1 MKSFVYKKQ
10 ILQTIKKN
18 TLKGYTNYTKIRTNA
33 IRANRGISTFIKDS
47 YSSEEILINTPL
59 ESVTISIQL
68 KQNIT
73 ICNLYL
79 SNQSPFIE
87 ADLKNIIQQLS
98 PPFILLSDFNSH
110 NKLWD
115 CISTN
120 TRGKIIES
128 LIDSENLITLNN
140 GRPTHFGTA
149 SGTQS
154 AIDLTFTTPSFAPHL
169 TWDTLSHPYG
179 SDHLPII
186 TKLTY
191 RKTEDIQVGKPKWK
205 LNTADW
211 NLFTSLL
218 EQKIDSIE
226 FENPKINNLNEVTQ
240 NFTNAILEIANLTI
254 GQTIFS
260 GRKPP
265 VPWWNSHCNESIKKT
280 AFNKFK
286 RTKSQD
292 DFIEFKKRIAQ
303 ARRTIKD
310 SKTSSWRAYTSSINS
325 KANSKQIWN
334 IIKAFKC
341 IDKYDNIQIL
351 KNENHT
357 IYSEPSE
364 IANELGSFFLKASST
379 ETYPLEFQRYKCAQ
393 EIVPINLCQNHDNNH
408 INSPLSIQE
417 METALSSKKSNAC
430 GIDNIPTIF
439 LLNLPKNGKLYL
451 LKIFNHIWMENQ
463 YPTTWVTAIIK
474 PIHKPNKPKNHVSSY
489 RPISIICSM
498 TKLLEKIINARL
510 MWYLE
515 SNNLLSNLQHGFRKN
530 NSTLDSLAII
540 ENEIKETFN
549 QNQYLGNIINFII
562 NYLSNRTIQVSNNG
576 ALSSPFILHNG
587 SPQGSPLSSTLFL
600 LAINDL
606 PSIIKPPNKITM
618 YADDSN
624 IFCRGNNLPTLIQQ
638 IQNCINCLLQW
649 SKTSGFTF
657 SPIKSQ
663 FIIFSKKNIPY
674 NPSLKMENTNIP
686 RVFNIK
692 ILGLTFDSKLT
703 WRTHINNIKNE
714 AKTKLNIIKTLSNL
728 EWGAE
733 SKTLQ
738 IIHNSIIL
746 SALEYGSILYAGA
759 SALTIKTLEPIH
771 NTALRLSIGA
781 FKSSSVLSI
790 INITGSKSLEKRR
803 IKHTLEY
810 SSKTL
815 IATKNPISTILRNSI
830 NQFQNN
836 DINNLGTRTATYASD
851 LNISFTNQLNPQASE
866 QPPWITKITSNLLI
880 YFNLTAHKK
889 KETDSYIYKSN
900 FFNLKNSLPPHQ
912 EIYIDA
918 SKNTEGTAIAII
930 QPNSQTAFQI
940 PSYNSIYTAE
950 YLALLKATELAA
962 SSDIQSSTIY
972 TDSLSALTNLANPQK
987 NNPIGNLIL
996 NIIFLSKKDIRFLW
1010 VPGHNNIPGNEIAD
1024 EIVKKA
1030 TKEPTDFWNI
1040 TTHLDTKLL
1049 INTNLDQTCLQE
1061 WRSLRNNKLR
1071 EIKSSTLPWLP
1082 DTSLPR
1088 RHQIVLNRLRIGHTL
1103 YTHEHLMSKKEQ
1115 PICTSCNTVTTVKHL
1130 LTECLLTKDVR
1141 DKLMLP
1147 NNLCEILAPNTER
1160 TSSLLELLKET
1171 NLLQKI

>member
-1 MKSFVYKKQ
+1 
-10 ILQTIKKN
+10 
-18 TLKGYTNYTKIRTNA
+18 
-33 IRANRGISTFIKDS
+33 
-47 YSSEEILINTPL
+47 
-59 ESVTISIQL
+59 
-68 KQNIT
+68 
-73 ICNLYL
+73 
-79 SNQSPFIE
+79 
-87 ADLKNIIQQLS
+87 
-98 PPFILLSDFNSH
+98 
-110 NKLWD
+110 
-115 CISTN
+115 
-120 TRGKIIES
+120 
-128 LIDSENLITLNN
+128 
-140 GRPTHFGTA
+140 
-149 SGTQS
+149 
-154 AIDLTFTTPSFAPHL
+154 
-169 TWDTLSHPYG
+169 
-179 SDHLPII
+179 
-186 TKLTY
+186 
-191 RKTEDIQVGKPKWK
+191 
-205 LNTADW
+205 
-211 NLFTSLL
+211 
-218 EQKIDSIE
+218 
-226 FENPKINNLNEVTQ
+226 
-240 NFTNAILEIANLTI
+240 
-254 GQTIFS
+254 
-260 GRKPP
+260 
-265 VPWWNSHCNESIKKT
+265 
-280 AFNKFK
+280 
-286 RTKSQD
+286 
-292 DFIEFKKRIAQ
+292 
-303 ARRTIKD
+303 
-310 SKTSSWRAYTSSINS
+310 
-325 KANSKQIWN
+325 
-334 IIKAFKC
+334 
-341 IDKYDNIQIL
+341 
-351 KNENHT
+351 
-357 IYSEPSE
+357 
-364 IANELGSFFLKASST
+364 
-379 ETYPLEFQRYKCAQ
+379 
-393 EIVPINLCQNHDNNH
+393 
-408 INSPLSIQE
+408 
-417 METALSSKKSNAC
+417 
-430 GIDNIPTIF
+430 
-439 LLNLPKNGKLYL
+439 
-451 LKIFNHIWMENQ
+451 
-463 YPTTWVTAIIK
+463 
-474 PIHKPNKPKNHVSSY
+474 
-489 RPISIICSM
+489 M
-498 TKLLEKIINARL
+498 TKLLEKIINSRL

-515 SNNLLSNLQHGFRKN
+515 YNNLLSNLQHGFRKN

-549 QNQYLGNIINFII
+549 QNKYLVLLSLDLQKAFDTIWRHRLIKYKVQLNLKGNIINFIT

-576 ALSSPFILHNG
+576 ALSFPFILHNG

-618 YADDSN
+618 YADNSN
-624 IFCRGNNLPTLIQQ
+624 IFCRGNNLPTLFQQ
-638 IQNCINCLLQW
+638 IQNCINHLLQW

-674 NPSLKMENTNIP
+674 SPSLKMENTNIP

-692 ILGLTFDSKLT
+692 ILCLTFDSKLT
-703 WRTHINNIKNE
+703 WRTNINNIKNE
-714 AKTKLNIIKTLSNL
+714 AKSKLNIIKTLSNL

-738 IIHNSIIL
+738 TIHNSIIL

-759 SALTIKTLEPIH
+759 SAVTIKTLDPIH

-781 FKSSSVLSI
+781 FKSSPVLSI

-815 IATKNPISTILRNSI
+815 IATKNPFSTILRNSI

-851 LNISFTNQLNPQASE
+851 LNITFTNQINPQVSE
-866 QPPWITKITSNLLI
+866 QPPWITSNLLI
-880 YFNLTAHKK
+880 YLNLTEHKK

-900 FFNLKNSLPPHQ
+900 FFDLKNSLPPHQ

-918 SKNTEGTAIAII
+918 YKNTEGTAIAII

-950 YLALLKATELAA
+950 YLALLKATQLAA

-1010 VPGHNNIPGNEIAD
+1010 VPGHNNIPGNEIVD
-1024 EIVKKA
+1024 EIAKRA

-1040 TTHLDTKLL
+1040 TTHLDTKLF

-1061 WRSLRNNKLR
+1061 WRSVRNNKLR

-1088 RHQIVLNRLRIGHTL
+1088 RHQIVLNRLRIGHTR
-1103 YTHEHLMSKKEQ
+1103 YTHEHLMSKKDQ

-1130 LTECLLTKDVR
+1130 LTECLLTKDTR

-1147 NNLCEILAPNTER
+1147 SNLCEILAPNTER

>member
-1 MKSFVYKKQ
+1 
-10 ILQTIKKN
+10 
-18 TLKGYTNYTKIRTNA
+18 
-33 IRANRGISTFIKDS
+33 
-47 YSSEEILINTPL
+47 
-59 ESVTISIQL
+59 
-68 KQNIT
+68 
-73 ICNLYL
+73 
-79 SNQSPFIE
+79 
-87 ADLKNIIQQLS
+87 
-98 PPFILLSDFNSH
+98 
-110 NKLWD
+110 
-115 CISTN
+115 
-120 TRGKIIES
+120 
-128 LIDSENLITLNN
+128 
-140 GRPTHFGTA
+140 
-149 SGTQS
+149 
-154 AIDLTFTTPSFAPHL
+154 
-169 TWDTLSHPYG
+169 
-179 SDHLPII
+179 
-186 TKLTY
+186 
-191 RKTEDIQVGKPKWK
+191 
-205 LNTADW
+205 
-211 NLFTSLL
+211 
-218 EQKIDSIE
+218 
-226 FENPKINNLNEVTQ
+226 
-240 NFTNAILEIANLTI
+240 
-254 GQTIFS
+254 
-260 GRKPP
+260 
-265 VPWWNSHCNESIKKT
+265 
-280 AFNKFK
+280 
-286 RTKSQD
+286 
-292 DFIEFKKRIAQ
+292 
-303 ARRTIKD
+303 
-310 SKTSSWRAYTSSINS
+310 
-325 KANSKQIWN
+325 
-334 IIKAFKC
+334 
-341 IDKYDNIQIL
+341 
-351 KNENHT
+351 
-357 IYSEPSE
+357 
-364 IANELGSFFLKASST
+364 
-379 ETYPLEFQRYKCAQ
+379 
-393 EIVPINLCQNHDNNH
+393 
-408 INSPLSIQE
+408 

-463 YPTTWVTAIIK
+463 YPTTWLTAIIK

-549 QNQYLGNIINFII
+549 QNQYLVL
-562 NYLSNRTIQVSNNG
+562 LSLDLQKAFDTIWRHR
-576 ALSSPFILHNG
+576 L
-587 SPQGSPLSSTLFL
+587 
-600 LAINDL
+600 
-606 PSIIKPPNKITM
+606 IKYM
-618 YADDSN
+618 VQL
-624 IFCRGNNLPTLIQQ
+624 NL
-638 IQNCINCLLQW
+638 
-649 SKTSGFTF
+649 K
-657 SPIKSQ
+657 
-663 FIIFSKKNIPY
+663 
-674 NPSLKMENTNIP
+674 
-686 RVFNIK
+686 
-692 ILGLTFDSKLT
+692 
-703 WRTHINNIKNE
+703 
-714 AKTKLNIIKTLSNL
+714 
-728 EWGAE
+728 
-733 SKTLQ
+733 
-738 IIHNSIIL
+738 
-746 SALEYGSILYAGA
+746 GA

-771 NTALRLSIGA
+771 NTALRLSIDA
-781 FKSSSVLSI
+781 FKSSPVLSI

-866 QPPWITKITSNLLI
+866 QPPWITSNLLI

-972 TDSLSALTNLANPQK
+972 TNSLSALTNLANPQK

-1024 EIVKKA
+1024 EIAKKA

-1071 EIKSSTLPWLP
+1071 EMKSSTLPWLP

-1130 LTECLLTKDVR
+1130 LTECLLTKDAR

-1147 NNLCEILAPNTER
+1147 NNLCEILAPKTER